1 MRLTAASR
9 TRALQTIVASFSL
22 WLVADHLHGL
32 VSRWVCLRS
41 GEELPRKLDGGTAHN
56 HMSYMMLY
64 RSTLGERANRTGA
77 TARSPRSG
85 KK

>member
-1 MRLTAASR
+1 ML
-9 TRALQTIVASFSL
+9 LLDVPHCSL
-22 WLVADHLHGL
+22 
-32 VSRWVCLRS
+32 LRVLCS

>member
-1 MRLTAASR
+1 
-9 TRALQTIVASFSL
+9 V
-22 WLVADHLHGL
+22 
-32 VSRWVCLRS
+32 RS

-77 TARSPRSG
+77 TARSPRS
-85 KK
+85 KKN